1 MSLQKSPPSFTLDNY
16 KEVLFK
22 EGLGQAFLNTFA
34 VALPSTLIPLIIC
47 SFFAYALTWMRFYGR
62 DILLASIIASL
73 VVPLQMSLIPI
84 LTVYN
89 DFGALFGVAASLILE
104 FGWLILDLDW
114 HLQLFLLWNF

>member
-1 MSLQKSPPSFTLDNY
+1 M
-16 KEVLFK
+16 
-22 EGLGQAFLNTFA
+22 GQAFLNTFA

-47 SFFAYALTWMRFYGR
+47 SFFAYALTWMKFYGR

-89 DFGALFGVAASLILE
+89 DFGALFGVAANLIPV

-114 HLQLFLLWNF
+114 HLQLFYYGIF